1 MAIFKV
7 PPYCW
12 LPDVVVV
19 VVVAGLDVVVV
30 GDVAVGEDVA
40 VVVVGF
46 SVTVGDAEVVVPGVL
61 EQAGKSNIIKRTT
74 KKLKNTNFLLNFHSL
89 YFDFIK

>member
-1 MAIFKV
+1 MAIFQV

-12 LPDVVVV
+12 LPDVVV

-30 GDVAVGEDVA
+30 GDVDVGEEVA

-46 SVTVGDAEVVVPGVL
+46 TVAVGDEVVVTVVVL
-61 EQAGKSNIIKRTT
+61 EQAGRSNIIKRMTT
-74 KKLKNTNFLLNFHSL
+74 KLKNANFLPTFPS
-89 YFDFIK
+89 

>member
-30 GDVAVGEDVA
+30 GEKVAVGEEVA

-46 SVTVGDAEVVVPGVL
+46 TVAVGDEVVVTGVVL
-61 EQAGKSNIIKRTT
+61 EQAGRSNIIKRMTT
-74 KKLKNTNFLLNFHSL
+74 KPKNANFLPTFPS
-89 YFDFIK
+89 